1 MLLNFI
7 IILLATISNVCN
19 GANILGIVVTPSYSH
34 QLAYMNL
41 WKELSLKG
49 HKVTVLTT
57 NPQNNSSLVNLTE
70 IDLSIGYKCLQQKID
85 LVPKNVVEF
94 QRFTCSFSIEVDV
107 LYFNLPQ
114 VQELINNKHLHFDVV
129 MAETFKPEFLVFG
142 ERFKAPTILLTSFE
156 DSFVIHKALQNDYHS
171 ILYPDLTALYAG
183 ELNFV
188 QRLANF
194 ITHWRIAYIQKQ
206 CFVQRKN
213 TLDKYFNNVSLT
225 IEEMINKASMLFVA
239 VSPVLLYPRPVSMRT
254 VNIGGGIT
262 IKPSQALEKDIQSF
276 LDSAKLG
283 AIYFSLGSNV
293 KSETLGHKTIEAIIE
308 ILKNLPYS
316 ILWKFNN
323 NGSFVM
329 PENIMTAPWWPQ
341 QDVLR
346 HPNVK
351 LFITQGGIQSLE
363 EAIYF
368 EKPLIGIP
376 MIADQESNL
385 KKMELRGILKYV
397 ASSPRIDPGELRD
410 AILDVMGNKKYVQ
423 NIRRLN
429 KVNLDQPMS
438 GLEKAVWWTEYVV
451 RHKGNVE
458 YMVHKTIPFY
468 QYYFLDIA
476 AVLGL
481 ILLSCLGII
490 YWLIVAIRQLLLSD
504 KRTIVKKML

>member
-1 MLLNFI
+1 MPPLNFL
-7 IILLATISNVCN
+7 IILLSIISNVCN
-19 GANILGIVVTPSYSH
+19 GANILGIVASPSYSH

-57 NPQNNSSLVNLTE
+57 NPQNNANLTE
-70 IDLSIGYKCLQQKID
+70 IDLSVGYNFMKQQKSF
-85 LVPKNVVEF
+85 PRNVLDF
-94 QRFTCSFSIEVDV
+94 FRFSCNSSIEVDV

-114 VQELINNKHLHFDVV
+114 VQELINNKHLYFDVV
-129 MAETFKPEFLVFG
+129 MAESYKPEFLVFG
-142 ERFKAPTILLTSFE
+142 ELFNAPTILLTSYE
-156 DSFVIHKALQNDYHS
+156 DYYGIHRAFQNDYHS
-171 ILYPDLTALYAG
+171 ILYPDSTVLYAG

-188 QRLANF
+188 QRFANI
-194 ITHWRIAYIQKQ
+194 ITQWRFAAIQNQ

-213 TLDKYFNNVSLT
+213 LIDKYFNNNTLT

-262 IKPSQALEKDIQSF
+262 IKPSQALERDIQSF

-283 AIYFSLGSNV
+283 AIYFSLGGNV

-329 PENIMTAPWWPQ
+329 PKNIMTAPWWPQ

-346 HPNVK
+346 HPNIK

-397 ASSPRIDPGELRD
+397 ASSPRIDPEELKE
-410 AILDVMGNKKYVQ
+410 AILEVMGNKTYVD

-429 KVNLDQPMS
+429 KVNLDQPMN
-438 GLEKAVWWTEYVV
+438 GLEKAVWWTEYVI

-458 YMVHKTIPFY
+458 HMVHKTIPFY
-468 QYYFLDIA
+468 QYYFFDVA
-476 AVLGL
+476 GVLGL

-490 YWLIVAIRQLLLSD
+490 YLCIVAIRQLLSD
-504 KRTIVKKML
+504 RRTNVKKML